1 MANFAYLKCFNDLL
15 LKKMERLQKENKELK
30 EQKEKASRLKRSYNS
45 LVDCV
50 NNCDYEIVQCEK
62 CDDWDHY
69 GHMEQFSDIM
79 YCGDCS
85 QNYVEC
91 CWCGNHYNLDDDDDK
106 KLVVFDMDGEVYCK
120 DKEKI
125 NDNCW
130 ELYEEAMVKY
140 YKKKYDDVIHELIAT
155 QIQPF
160 ALLMDADDQRS
171 H

>member
-15 LKKMERLQKENKELK
+15 LKKMERLEKENNKLK
-30 EQKEKASRLKRSYNS
+30 EQLERAEPWKGFYHS
-45 LVDCV
+45 LH
-50 NNCDYEIVQCEK
+50 NALQDYEMDEIGQCED
-62 CDDWDHY
+62 CENHY
-69 GHMEQFSDIM
+69 GMEDMCFFKDAH
-79 YCGDCS
+79 YCEDCYGKN
-85 QNYVEC
+85 NYTEC

-140 YKKKYDDVIHELIAT
+140 YKKKYDDVIDELIAT
-155 QIQPF
+155 QINK
-160 ALLMDADDQRS
+160 
-171 H
+171 